1 MKSVVTKLFLL
12 ISVEP
17 ELNFFMFS
25 LKEGRNNLLIQATL
39 IFLNVKYF
47 FIFNVK
53 SSFRTKLQLLI
64 IS

>member
-25 LKEGRNNLLIQATL
+25 LKEGRNLLIQAT
-39 IFLNVKYF
+39 
-47 FIFNVK
+47 
-53 SSFRTKLQLLI
+53 
-64 IS
+64 